1 MKNLYTPS
9 RAMFLA
15 LSCMLVLLA
24 GCKSTST
31 PQGVHPLAIPVGGGV
46 DFEFEAP
53 ADGIVFIV
61 DSKNNQLISSRSVRV
76 GEVYRFGDDSLEMVR
91 LIGLREHGPSFTLRT
106 DYGEKEK
113 FPEVPSMKTPLLAV
127 YFATLEQMDFKS
139 DQLQPRADP
148 GSKSNS
154 EPSVEELGSV
164 LVQ

>member
-1 MKNLYTPS
+1 MKHYDTL
-9 RAMFLA
+9 RLA
-15 LSCMLVLLA
+15 SILTLSFTLVLLA

-31 PQGVHPLAIPVGGGV
+31 PAGVHPLAIPVGGGV

-61 DSKNNQLISSRSVRV
+61 DSKNNQLVSSRSVRS

-106 DYGEKEK
+106 DFGESEK
-113 FPEVPSMKTPLLAV
+113 FPEVPSMKTPLMAV
-127 YFATLEQMDFKS
+127 YFATLEQMDFRS
-139 DQLQPRADP
+139 DQLEPRADP
-148 GSKSNS
+148 GAPSQP